1 MFNLI
6 ITILLFVF
14 IPHNELETEIENY
27 LSKRLQDYS
36 KWNYSVLTNLDKLAR
51 KNSMLEIDKE
61 REFQINGNYGYI
73 PIKEKGS
80 VKSSSTFI
88 TVKLNLYKEVLCA
101 TRKIAAGSEL
111 NPVDFELIEKE
122 VSTLKEEPVENYNA
136 INGYTAK
143 LSIGKNMILLQ
154 GMIRVSNAIKIGDEI
169 TAVYTNGGVD
179 ISFSAKAR
187 TEGKIGDQIQIVNK
201 DNKIFRAKIL
211 DAVSVIITE

>member
-36 KWNYSVLTNLDKLAR
+36 KWNYTVLTNLDKLAR

-61 REFQINGNYGYI
+61 KEFQINGNYGYI

-111 NPVDFELIEKE
+111 NPVDFELVEKE

-136 INGYTAK
+136 INGYTSK

-154 GMIRVSNAIKIGDEI
+154 SMIRVSNAIKIGDEI
-169 TAVYTNGGVD
+169 TAVYTNGSVD